1 MKMSDVF
8 KLPVSPSL
16 MGDDHVEQL
25 VERGDEHYCLED
37 SAYWMAS
44 NLEHMQYAAHA
55 INHADALADALE
67 STLKHEKEIA
77 YSAWNCKEDGA
88 LTFEESSEL
97 SIFNRSFADEL
108 AALAAYRGAK

>member
-16 MGDDHVEQL
+16 MGDDHIEQL
-25 VERGDEHYCLED
+25 TDCGDAHYCLED

-44 NLEHMQYAAHA
+44 NLEHIEHAAHA

-67 STLKHEKEIA
+67 AITSDYNRYTAIHPVDMTDDD
-77 YSAWNCKEDGA
+77 SAKLHGIMFNASQA
-88 LTFEESSEL
+88 LRL
-97 SIFNRSFADEL
+97 
-108 AALAAYRGAK
+108 YRGAK

>member
-16 MGDDHVEQL
+16 MGDDHIEQL
-25 VERGDEHYCLED
+25 TDCGGAHYCLED

-44 NLEHMQYAAHA
+44 NLEHIEHAAHA

-67 STLKHEKEIA
+67 LMIKSNWGAASEKRA
-77 YSAWNCKEDGA
+77 SQVVAG
-88 LTFEESSEL
+88 
-97 SIFNRSFADEL
+97 

>member
-25 VERGDEHYCLED
+25 VECGDEHYRLED
-37 SAYWMAS
+37 LAYWMAS
-44 NLEHMQYAAHA
+44 NLEHIEHAAHA

-67 STLKHEKEIA
+67 SIIGLVNASCE
-77 YSAWNCKEDGA
+77 
-88 LTFEESSEL
+88 
-97 SIFNRSFADEL
+97 DEL
-108 AALAAYRGAK
+108 QDFYLARGALAAYRGAK